1 MLEIDGHGT
10 FLEMG
15 ARQLNRWL
23 QLAPAGDHKVLVIE
37 NIERMN
43 GASANAFLKSL
54 EEPLPGRIIIATT
67 SNLERV
73 LPTIQ
78 SRALLFRTQAPRKE
92 SAMAYLQEQFPL
104 VSVDSLDALR
114 SYHQGAIGSLVTA
127 LQSGKLEYLES
138 YQALI
143 KAW

>member
-1 MLEIDGHGT
+1 M
-10 FLEMG
+10 
-15 ARQLNRWL
+15 
-23 QLAPAGDHKVLVIE
+23 QLAPGGDWKVLVIE

-78 SRALLFRTQAPRKE
+78 SRALLFRTQAPTTDD
-92 SAMAYLQEQFPL
+92 ALLYLQQQFPIYDTKIFL
-104 VSVDSLDALR
+104 SLLE
-114 SYHQGAIGSLVTA
+114 YYQVAIGSVITA
-127 LQSGKLEYLES
+127 LQTGNFEYLET
-138 YQALI
+138 YQALCRVR
-143 KAW
+143 